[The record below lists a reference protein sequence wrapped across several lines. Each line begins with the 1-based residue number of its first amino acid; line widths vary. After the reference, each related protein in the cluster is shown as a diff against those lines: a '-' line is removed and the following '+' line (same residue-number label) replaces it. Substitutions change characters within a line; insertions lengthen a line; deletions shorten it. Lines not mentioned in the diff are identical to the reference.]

1 MEDLEERIIYVLPDI
16 LCGVVFIIIAL
27 PLVFRKIPMNNIY
40 GFRFSKAFESDELWY
55 RINAFG
61 GKQLLLWSTVLVA
74 TGIVKWHIMDELDPF
89 WQFALWQGPLF
100 ICLVIVLITTFIY
113 EALQ

>member
-1 MEDLEERIIYVLPDI
+1 MEDLEERIIYILPDI

-27 PLVFRKIPMNNIY
+27 PLIFGKIPMNSIY

-74 TGIVKWHIMDELDPF
+74 TGIVKWFVMDRLDPF
-89 WQFALWQGPLF
+89 WQFVLWQGPLF
-100 ICLVIVLITTFIY
+100 ACIVLVLITMFIY